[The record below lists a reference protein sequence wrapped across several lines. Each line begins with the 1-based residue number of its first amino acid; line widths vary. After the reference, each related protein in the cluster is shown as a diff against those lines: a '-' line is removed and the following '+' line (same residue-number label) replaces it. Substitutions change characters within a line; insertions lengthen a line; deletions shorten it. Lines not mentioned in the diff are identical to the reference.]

1 MEIGELVAKQI
12 AADTARGFRVDY
24 SSEKERQRQIEKDL
38 VGLLG
43 EIGEFA
49 NLTKKVGLGLEHK
62 DYSGPNFDQAIPP
75 LREELAD
82 ATIYIIRL
90 FSLLGADMESE
101 ILRKM
106 AINNERYSRLGS

>member
-1 MEIGELVAKQI
+1 MEIEELVAKQI

-24 SSEKERQRQIEKDL
+24 SSEKELLRQIEKDL

-49 NLTKKVGLGLEHK
+49 NLAKKVGLRLDHE
-62 DYSGPNFDQAIPP
+62 DYNGPTFDQAIPP

-106 AINNERYSRLGS
+106 AINDERYGHLGF